1 MVGVTEFEPATP
13 TSRTQQL
20 CNGVHFIE
28 PPPPILGNKELM
40 LRCGQNAR
48 NSLNCVTVRLA
59 QIISNIINKLNQW
72 CLLRLIPNVATMC
85 SMKQS
90 VVRARIDNDLK
101 AEASAILESC
111 GLGLSDAVRIF
122 LGQVVKQGGLPFPV
136 RARHVVSGDQ
146 FRKMKR
152 ASQQRDR
159 KLAANEDVSAGEM
172 LLISPDRMRNAQIAW
187 PVIE

>member
-1 MVGVTEFEPATP
+1 
-13 TSRTQQL
+13 
-20 CNGVHFIE
+20 
-28 PPPPILGNKELM
+28 
-40 LRCGQNAR
+40 
-48 NSLNCVTVRLA
+48 
-59 QIISNIINKLNQW
+59 
-72 CLLRLIPNVATMC
+72 
-85 SMKQS
+85 MKQS

-101 AEASAILESC
+101 AEASAILKSC

-146 FRKMKR
+146 LQRMKR

-159 KLAANEDVSAGEM
+159 KLAANGGVSAGEM
-172 LLISPDRMRNAQIAW
+172 LLISPDRMRDAQIAW

>member
-1 MVGVTEFEPATP
+1 
-13 TSRTQQL
+13 
-20 CNGVHFIE
+20 
-28 PPPPILGNKELM
+28 
-40 LRCGQNAR
+40 
-48 NSLNCVTVRLA
+48 
-59 QIISNIINKLNQW
+59 
-72 CLLRLIPNVATMC
+72 LRLIPNVATMC

-90 VVRARIDNDLK
+90 VVRARIDSDLK
-101 AEASAILESC
+101 AEASAVLESC

-146 FRKMKR
+146 LRKMKR

-159 KLAANEDVSAGEM
+159 KLAVNEDVSAGEM
-172 LLISPDRMRNAQIAW
+172 LLISPERMRNAQIAW